1 MAFRTRLEQESG
13 VRDYSLFFEPTPEA
27 RAKNPH
33 LQHLWDI
40 GPTAAPY
47 DTMHFVLLN
56 FVPHLWKPF
65 AGLKLVNK
73 KKDEECIIQKATVA
87 LIGQE
92 LAGARHTVPRAPA
105 RSERNIDAHHTL
117 FKAVDWMHFIQYSG
131 EVLLV
136 GRIPGAFYDISM
148 ALSRACRLL
157 LRPRGVPAGGHR
169 PALSPDQRRLL
180 HTCRW
185 LRAVLLP
192 PRRCCVVAVRANAG
206 KGRGGGSGGGA
217 GRLKRSVGSSL
228 ADKHRLGGK
237 SKPAAVFMH

>member
-1 MAFRTRLEQESG
+1 MAFQTRPEQESG
-13 VRDYSLFFEPTPEA
+13 VKGYSLFFEPTPEA
-27 RAKNPH
+27 RAGYPH

-47 DTMHFVLLN
+47 DTMHLVLLN

-73 KKDEECIIQKATVA
+73 KKDDEYIIHKATVA
-87 LIGQE
+87 LFGQE
-92 LAGARHTVPRAPA
+92 LAGARHTVPRAQA
-105 RSERNIDAHHTL
+105 RPVRNIDAHHKL

-157 LRPRGVPAGGHR
+157 LRPRGVTKVEIEAIDKDSKYFVANFYDNIYRGTAERLPFC
-169 PALSPDQRRLL
+169 LSTMTTLRDIVHLL
-180 HTCRW
+180 
-185 LRAVLLP
+185 
-192 PRRCCVVAVRANAG
+192 
-206 KGRGGGSGGGA
+206 
-217 GRLKRSVGSSL
+217 
-228 ADKHRLGGK
+228 
-237 SKPAAVFMH
+237 